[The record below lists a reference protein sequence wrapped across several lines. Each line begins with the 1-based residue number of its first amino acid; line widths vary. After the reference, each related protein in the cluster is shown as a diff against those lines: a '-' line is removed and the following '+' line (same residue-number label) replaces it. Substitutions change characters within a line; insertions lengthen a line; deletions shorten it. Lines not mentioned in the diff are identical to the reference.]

1 MMIGVLFRFF
11 VLNQRKDQLSSNS
24 ITTAG
29 MAPKSSAKIHRFF
42 QSSWFTLLCAVM
54 AFGGMNFIAEANI
67 SVRFTPLATSG
78 SGESDSGNEA
88 EAEVRVGF
96 RRISSVQSGVNFV
109 NRLSDVLMIRNINLL
124 NGSGLALGDFDRD
137 GLVDIYFSGL
147 QSPSALYR
155 NLGSW
160 RFEDVTS
167 KAGVANPRSLSTGA
181 AFVDVNADGWLDLM
195 TSAMGGPNALFI
207 NQRDGT
213 FSDSGQAS
221 GVQSSLGA
229 TSMAFADVDQDGD
242 LDYYQC
248 YYGVTSILKNGGA
261 LNIIYRNG
269 QPVVRGRHADRI
281 RFVDGFMMEL
291 GEPDQLMLNDGTGR
305 FSPVSWTEGRFLD
318 SDGRPIQEAPWDQ
331 GLSVRFTDFNQDG
344 FPDIYVCNDGFT
356 PDRIWM
362 NRGRGV
368 FQEPDPFSIRKSSYF
383 SMGMDVADIDLDQ
396 QDDFLVVDMLS
407 RDRRLFITQQS
418 MTPTQ
423 GRKNGVDPNRPQSR
437 RNMLYRNR
445 GDGSY
450 AETAWFSGVAGSE
463 WSWSPIFI
471 DVDLD
476 GYKDLLVSN
485 GFPHDVDDKDVQ
497 EKIQS
502 LGKLPIR
509 ESQKTLLL
517 FPPLATP
524 NKAFRNQGDGTFQEL
539 GGSWGFD
546 SVSIGNGMVS
556 GDLDGDGDL
565 DLAINC
571 FNSNVEIYENL
582 ASAPR
587 VTVRLSQPGSL
598 NPDAVGSRIE
608 LVIGSYTQAQEI
620 IAGGRYMSGEIGAQ
634 TFAFPSKWQIETEAE
649 TDQAAIVVR
658 WPDGEISRH
667 EGIRPGLA
675 YHITKE
681 GKGTRSSP
689 RSHSPGAEAE
699 SQTWFESVDS
709 WIPFEHQET
718 PFDDFGIQPMLS
730 GRRSQDGPG
739 VALFDWNQDGNDD
752 AWIPNG
758 SGGSPG
764 VFLGRLNQEM
774 IPVNLQG
781 DSFSYDVLSVC
792 PWPQTTDS
800 TQIIFTLDSSQT
812 QAQTSSPLRNTAKS
826 GGQNTDLQQMLGS
839 FSKEHGLTLPESG
852 GMPAGVLAAGD
863 WNGDGA
869 LDLFVGGRPVL
880 KQYPLYSESKIF
892 LSHGANGGSWMSWSK
907 IGPTSSAIQ
916 NLRPK
921 GAVFTDIDQ
930 DRRPELIVAED
941 WGGIRVFSWNEGLK
955 EITSLVGLESATGLW
970 TGIASGDLDG
980 DGDMD
985 LVAGNL
991 GWNTRRERVGEDEE
1005 LQLYYGD
1012 DNRNGIFENFEVYL
1026 DDGDG
1031 KYYPFENLS
1040 ELLKSLP
1047 TWKNRFSSHAVY
1059 ALTPAD
1065 KIFDPQK
1072 TKSYKRLSIRTLD
1085 VSVFWNDSGRFVREA
1100 LPARAQWAP
1109 VFGVTLAD
1117 WDGDG
1122 DLDLFLAQNFFG
1134 TPESEA
1140 GHDAGTGLILS
1151 NLGNRKW
1158 KTLSPGE
1165 SGVLMY
1171 GEQRGSST
1179 ADLNADGRPDLVV
1192 AQNAA
1197 DLKVYINRA
1206 GVPGLRVKLPSATGN
1221 EWGVGIRARL
1231 KFKRGYGLAQEALF
1245 GSGYGSQ
1252 NSGYLIFHQ
1261 PAMLDQKPITGLGE
1275 IEGLELEYPEGSRK
1289 LIPINETEW
1298 ARRVGA
1304 GKVWRLGNA
1313 TD

>member
-1 MMIGVLFRFF
+1 M
-11 VLNQRKDQLSSNS
+11 D
-24 ITTAG
+24 
-29 MAPKSSAKIHRFF
+29 PKSSAKPHRFF
-42 QSSWFTLLCAVM
+42 QSAWVILVFFMM
-54 AFGGMNFIAEANI
+54 ASGGVNFVAGSNI
-67 SVRFTPLATSG
+67 SVRFTPLEPSG
-78 SGESDSGNEA
+78 SGASKTSNEV
-88 EAEVRVGF
+88 EEVRVGF
-96 RRISSVQSGVNFV
+96 RRIRSDQSGVGFV

-137 GLVDIYFSGL
+137 GLVDIFLSGL
-147 QSPSALYR
+147 QSPNALYR

-167 KAGVANPRSLSTGA
+167 KAGVGNPRSLSTGA
-181 AFVDVNADGWLDLM
+181 TFVDVNADGWLDLM
-195 TSAMGGPNALFI
+195 TCAMGGPNALFI

-213 FSDSGQAS
+213 FSDTGQAS

-248 YYGVTSILKNGGA
+248 YYGVTSVLKTGGA

-318 SDGRPIQEAPWDQ
+318 SDGRAIQEAPWDQ

-344 FPDIYVCNDGFT
+344 LPDIYVCNDGFT

-362 NRGRGV
+362 NQGGGI

-418 MTPTQ
+418 MTPPQ
-423 GRKNGVDPNRPQSR
+423 ARKNGVDPSRSQHR

-445 GDGSY
+445 GDGTY

-502 LGKLPIR
+502 LGKLPVR

-524 NKAFRNQGDGTFQEL
+524 NKAFRNQGDGTFQEI
-539 GGSWGFD
+539 GKSWGFD
-546 SVSIGNGMVS
+546 SVSVGNGMVS

-571 FNSNVEIYENL
+571 FNSEVEIYENL

-587 VTVRLSQPGSL
+587 VTVQLAQPGSL
-598 NPDAVGSRIE
+598 NPDAVGARVE
-608 LVIGSYTQAQEI
+608 LVVGGYTQAQEI
-620 IAGGRYMSGEIGAQ
+620 IAGGRYMSGEVGSQ
-634 TFAFPSKWQIETEAE
+634 TFAFPSKWQKAIETQNA
-649 TDQAAIVVR
+649 TIIVR
-658 WPDGEISRH
+658 WPDGETSRH
-667 EGIRPGLA
+667 EGVRPGLA
-675 YHITKE
+675 YRITKE
-681 GKGTRSSP
+681 FKANFP
-689 RSHSPGAEAE
+689 ASHSDLSHLQPTE
-699 SQTWFESVDS
+699 SDSSSWFASADS
-709 WIPFEHQET
+709 WIPFEHQEDL
-718 PFDDFGIQPMLS
+718 FDDFGIQPMLL
-730 GRRSQDGPG
+730 GKRSQDGPG

-764 VFLGRLNQEM
+764 IFLGRLNQEM
-774 IPVNLQG
+774 NPVNLQG
-781 DSFSYDVLSVC
+781 ESLPYDGLSVC
-792 PWPQTTDS
+792 PWPLAGGS
-800 TQIIFTLDSSQT
+800 TQMIFTLDSSQT
-812 QAQTSSPLRNTAKS
+812 QTTSPQKNTSKS
-826 GGQNTDLQQMLGS
+826 GDQNANLLQMLGS
-839 FSKEHGLTLPESG
+839 FSNEHGMTLPESG

-863 WNGDGA
+863 WNGDGS

-880 KQYPLYSESKIF
+880 KQYPQYSESKIF
-892 LSHGANGGSWMSWSK
+892 LSQGSSGGSWMSWSEIK
-907 IGPTSSAIQ
+907 GSSSAVQ

-941 WGGIRVFSWNEGLK
+941 WGGVRVFSWSEGLK
-955 EITSLVGLESATGLW
+955 EITSRVGLESVTGMW

-991 GWNTRRERVGEDEE
+991 GWNTRRERIGKGEE

-1012 DNRNGIFENFEVYL
+1012 DNQNGVFENFEVYR
-1026 DDGDG
+1026 DDATGI
-1031 KYYPFENLS
+1031 YYPFENLS
-1040 ELLKSLP
+1040 DALRSLP
-1047 TWKNRFSSHAVY
+1047 TWKSRFKSHVEY
-1059 ALTPAD
+1059 ALTPAN
-1065 KIFDPQK
+1065 KVFDPQK
-1072 TKSYKRLSIRTLD
+1072 TSSYKRLSIKTLD

-1100 LPARAQWAP
+1100 LPVRAQWAP
-1109 VFGVTLAD
+1109 VTGVTLAD

-1140 GHDAGTGLILS
+1140 VHDAGTGLILN
-1151 NLGNRKW
+1151 NLGNREW
-1158 KTLSPGE
+1158 KTLAPNE
-1165 SGVLMY
+1165 SGLRMY
-1171 GEQRGSST
+1171 GEQRGAAT

-1197 DLKVYINRA
+1197 GLKVYLNRV
-1206 GVPGLRVKLPSATGN
+1206 GVPGLRVKLPSTPEN
-1221 EWGVGIRARL
+1221 VWGVGIRARL
-1231 KFKRGYGLAQEALF
+1231 KFKRGYGLAQEVQF

-1261 PAMLDQKPITGLGE
+1261 PTLLNKELGAGLGE
-1275 IEGLELEYPEGSRK
+1275 IEGLELEYPDAKKK
-1289 LIPINETEW
+1289 LIPINEEQW
-1298 ARRVGA
+1298 ALRVGA
-1304 GKVWRLGNA
+1304 GKIWRLENPSA
-1313 TD
+1313 L